1 MRVHVIN
8 CIIYFILFEAGLHTL
23 TEIHTHAHRPRQ
35 SLWGTWGQFREAA
48 KISCAVA
55 AGVAVDAQRKRR
67 RFCSAQQRE
76 AVAGPEAGGKVGKQR
91 VTSVMTFV
99 DWVKWLVGFLCAP
112 THTCS
117 SHTHTQTIQM
127 HRVRFLLLLFL
138 FFTFFIVFVSCI
150 FFNFYA
156 CHTFCSP
163 LPLPFDCCRFFFT
176 FCCCHCWSSLNV
188 ARLAPFISYF

>member
-35 SLWGTWGQFREAA
+35 SLRGTWGQFREAA

-76 AVAGPEAGGKVGKQR
+76 AVAVPEAGGKVGKQR

-138 FFTFFIVFVSCI
+138 FFTFFFVFVSCI

-163 LPLPFDCCRFFFT
+163 LPLRFDCCRFFFT

>member
-23 TEIHTHAHRPRQ
+23 TEIHIHAHRPRQ

-76 AVAGPEAGGKVGKQR
+76 AVAVPEAGGKVGKQR

-117 SHTHTQTIQM
+117 SHTHTNNSNAPCEIPAAA
-127 HRVRFLLLLFL
+127 VLIFY
-138 FFTFFIVFVSCI
+138 FFFVFVSCI

>member
-23 TEIHTHAHRPRQ
+23 TEIHTHAHRTRQ

-76 AVAGPEAGGKVGKQR
+76 AVAVPEAGGKVGKQR

-117 SHTHTQTIQM
+117 SHTHKQFKCT
-127 HRVRFLLLLFL
+127 VWDSCCCCSYFLLFFRFGELHLFQFLCMPHILFSSTSAFWLLPFFLHLLLL
-138 FFTFFIVFVSCI
+138 
-150 FFNFYA
+150 
-156 CHTFCSP
+156 P
-163 LPLPFDCCRFFFT
+163 LLK
-176 FCCCHCWSSLNV
+176 
-188 ARLAPFISYF
+188 